1 MRKHTSY
8 NMKQNITYRWLLK
21 KFSPKTWQIHPKR
34 YRINDIQI
42 KKTNKD
48 ISNFKHYQESKH
60 F

>member
-1 MRKHTSY
+1 MVIKEVFSK
-8 NMKQNITYRWLLK
+8 NMADSSKEIQ
-21 KFSPKTWQIHPKR
+21 
-34 YRINDIQI
+34 INDIQI